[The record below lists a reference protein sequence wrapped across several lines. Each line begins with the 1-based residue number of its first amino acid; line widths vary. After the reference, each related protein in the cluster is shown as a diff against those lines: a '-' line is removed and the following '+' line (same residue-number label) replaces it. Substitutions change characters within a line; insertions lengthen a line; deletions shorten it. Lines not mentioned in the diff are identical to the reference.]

1 MQKKSIV
8 LLITILFIT
17 TISALILKNLK
28 SSEDYISASNKEYT
42 YAQALLLVKNA
53 QNELLGFFSNEELY
67 DNYISSKDTE
77 LSVPLNF
84 KDINFILE
92 VKPYKKEF
100 NINHFFI
107 RYEDEKDVS
116 KRKKLKK
123 KRDNFNVKIE
133 EFFLENHIDIYLFRE
148 VLDEY
153 KFKNKLKYN
162 ISDNKNQI
170 RSSKQ
175 INTIIRAFKKKS
187 NILDTNILENEL
199 GFFDKKD
206 KDDKKNR
213 YLTCS
218 LNFEINNHRYFAKFI
233 LNLNKNKT
241 GVEDFEFTFK

>member
-53 QNELLGFFSNEELY
+53 QNELLGFFSNDDIY
-67 DNYISSKDTE
+67 DNYISSEDAD

-107 RYEDEKDVS
+107 SYEDEEDS
-116 KRKKLKK
+116 IKRKKLKTK
-123 KRDNFNVKIE
+123 K
-133 EFFLENHIDIYLFRE
+133 
-148 VLDEY
+148 
-153 KFKNKLKYN
+153 
-162 ISDNKNQI
+162 
-170 RSSKQ
+170 
-175 INTIIRAFKKKS
+175 
-187 NILDTNILENEL
+187 
-199 GFFDKKD
+199 
-206 KDDKKNR
+206 
-213 YLTCS
+213 
-218 LNFEINNHRYFAKFI
+218 
-233 LNLNKNKT
+233 
-241 GVEDFEFTFK
+241 